1 MFFRLAHAK
10 VDIMNLTEENKVL
23 RTNIKE
29 YQRSLDACELAQQQ
43 DSLSSSSTSSP
54 VTVRVRDTKSN
65 SVMRKSVRKS
75 IKKLKKTDISEPE
88 PSTYLHIAGAKI
100 VENKMTIIDNTGL
113 LDPRVRKFLAI
124 AGKE

>member
-1 MFFRLAHAK
+1 MAHAK
-10 VDIMNLTEENKVL
+10 VDILNLQEENKVL

-29 YQRSLDACELAQQQ
+29 YQRSLDACELAQET
-43 DSLSSSSTSSP
+43 LSSSNTSSP
-54 VTVRVRDTKSN
+54 VTVRVRDVKSN
-65 SVMRKSVRKS
+65 PSMRKSVRKS

-88 PSTYLHIAGAKI
+88 HSTYLHIAGAKI

-124 AGKE
+124 AGRELTSN